1 MLGRL
6 ALVALLAAGIEG
18 CVVYEFEHEFWINV
32 DGSGTV
38 NVTARPEL
46 WTAIKGLGS
55 PRRPDE
61 TATPESV
68 RELFELSGLEVVRV
82 TLTRRGGR
90 PYLFVSARFDDV
102 NALNGTPAF
111 PDLRIGLR
119 RENGRL
125 VLEGTWAR
133 PTEVPD
139 VPGLETDGL
148 LAVRF
153 HLPAKVYAHKNAYDG
168 VERGN
173 IVSWRESVAGA
184 LTGGRLDFGAT
195 MGETSILLSTV
206 LLFAA
211 SIVIGV
217 AILLGALW
225 LVRRHGLRQLAREN
239 SPDDPGVRS

>member
-6 ALVALLAAGIEG
+6 VLVTLLVAGVHG
-18 CVVYEFEHEFWINV
+18 CVAYELEHEFWINV

-46 WTAIKGLGS
+46 WTAVKGLGD
-55 PRRPDE
+55 PRRPRE
-61 TATPESV
+61 TATRESV
-68 RELFELSGLEVVRV
+68 RELFERSGLEVVRV

-111 PDLRIGLR
+111 PDLRIGMR
-119 RENGRL
+119 REDGRL

-133 PTEVPD
+133 PPGAPS
-139 VPGLETDGL
+139 VPGLETDGR

-153 HLPAKVYAHKNAYDG
+153 HLPAKVYAHKNAFDG

-173 IVSWRESVAGA
+173 IVSWRESVAAA
-184 LTGGRLDFGAT
+184 LAGGPLDFGAT
-195 MGETSILLSTV
+195 MGGTSILLSTV
-206 LLFAA
+206 LLFGA

-225 LVRRHGLRQLAREN
+225 LVRRHGRRQLAREN
-239 SPDDPGVRS
+239 GTNGSGST